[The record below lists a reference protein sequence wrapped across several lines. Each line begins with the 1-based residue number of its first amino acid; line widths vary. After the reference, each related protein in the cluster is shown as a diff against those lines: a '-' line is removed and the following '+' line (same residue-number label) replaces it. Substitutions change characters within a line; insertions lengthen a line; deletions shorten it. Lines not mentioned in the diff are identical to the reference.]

1 MKDGRIVQA
10 GKYDEILG
18 SGEEFMELVGAHK
31 DALTTLD
38 AINAM
43 NRGNMSSSCS
53 DTAKLKLSRSLSS
66 SEKKDKANEDEG
78 NAQSGQLVKE
88 EEREKGRVGF
98 WVYWNYLILAYR
110 GALVPFVLLAQ
121 YFFKHFKLRVITGWL
136 GQLPCRRMSSLQ

>member
-1 MKDGRIVQA
+1 MKDGRIAQA

-18 SGEEFMELVGAHK
+18 SGEEFMDLVGAHK

-43 NRGNMSSSCS
+43 NRGNMSPCS
-53 DTAKLKLSRSLSS
+53 GTAKLKLSRSLSS

-78 NAQSGQLVKE
+78 NAQSGQLVQE

>member
-66 SEKKDKANEDEG
+66 SEKKDKANED
-78 NAQSGQLVKE
+78 
-88 EEREKGRVGF
+88 
-98 WVYWNYLILAYR
+98 
-110 GALVPFVLLAQ
+110 
-121 YFFKHFKLRVITGWL
+121 
-136 GQLPCRRMSSLQ
+136 